1 MNEQLYQT
9 LFVLGPPYPGPP
21 PRAPHLPLD
30 NTKVHPSDINM
41 VYKKPN
47 AVNENT
53 NPGVRDSQLPFAQD
67 YPTDRNDLNLNTHHD
82 KSTSAHNHIQRHIVL
97 RRHDECI
104 DVQMPLTCLFRI
116 YNKFISENNC
126 GSGNAGNQTFFS
138 GKSGNQ
144 VNSWKI
150 VPVIPRIGPPYPPQ
164 VTAA

>member
-53 NPGVRDSQLPFAQD
+53 NSGVRDSQLPFAQD

-82 KSTSAHNHIQRHIVL
+82 KSTPKPATIVSQQPPTIIVVQQPAPQPYMPNPYYGNGYQVISNDINECKNYHFFLSHNP
-97 RRHDECI
+97 I
-104 DVQMPLTCLFRI
+104 DIC
-116 YNKFISENNC
+116 
-126 GSGNAGNQTFFS
+126 FF
-138 GKSGNQ
+138 
-144 VNSWKI
+144 
-150 VPVIPRIGPPYPPQ
+150 
-164 VTAA
+164 